1 MIIWSSRA
9 EDKKDDLT
17 NESLARMQRYEEE
30 DNGWIEVENGDED
43 TMRQWWRRMSRRI
56 YDWEE
61 EEKKEEKEEK
71 KEEGKNEEKKEEDE

>member
-43 TMRQWWRRMSRRI
+43 TMRRWWRRMSRRI

-61 EEKKEEKEEK
+61 EEKKEE
-71 KEEGKNEEKKEEDE
+71 GKNEEKKEEDE